1 MNWVDEHEQDL
12 RNSSIQKSTRIVFE
26 NILRLSEPGGS
37 LQLIDESIERA
48 IQLKFHW
55 QVDLAFLAIT
65 GNLRDR
71 LSNRQK
77 MYDNVKSYLEETRPD
92 DVESILRGL

>member
-12 RNSSIQKSTRIVFE
+12 RNSSIQKSTRIVF
-26 NILRLSEPGGS
+26 
-37 LQLIDESIERA
+37 DESIERA